1 MPGGGEGSER
11 GVGDARAESEV
22 EMRNGGVAMER
33 SVEELGAEGFE
44 GLAVAGLDGVER
56 LAAQREGLF
65 GQRLVV

>member
-11 GVGDARAESEV
+11 GVADARAESEV

-33 SVEELGAEGFE
+33 SVEELGAEGLE
-44 GLAVAGLDGVER
+44 GLAVAGLDEVER

-65 GQRLVV
+65 GERLVV